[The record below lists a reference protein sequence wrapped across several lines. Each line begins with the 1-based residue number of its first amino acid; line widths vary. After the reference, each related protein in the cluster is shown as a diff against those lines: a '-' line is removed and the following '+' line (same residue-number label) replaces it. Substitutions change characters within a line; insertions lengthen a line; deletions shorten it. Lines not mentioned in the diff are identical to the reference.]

1 MRNPIW
7 RDITLF
13 TDVYTAVPAKAATQ
27 TWAGTT
33 SFCS

>member
-13 TDVYTAVPAKAATQ
+13 TDVYTAVPAEAAAPYLSGDDKRLQ
-27 TWAGTT
+27 
-33 SFCS
+33 